1 MLRTFN
7 CGVGMIVVVSAEKCQ
22 DVTDALTAQ
31 GETVFPLGRMVPVK
45 RARMARST
53 RVRSDYE
60 PQCSTQACRRL
71 HFRQRFEH
79 GGAGTSLP
87 SPDFPAEITCVI
99 SDKPTAGG
107 LAKAQGFGIP
117 TLVFERKNY
126 ASKSEHEAAILAA
139 LGELAPDIICLA
151 GYMRLISG
159 EFIAPYEGRII
170 NIHPSL
176 LPLFPGL
183 HTHQRAIDSGMKI
196 TGCTVHFVTEGMD
209 EGPVIGQAAVP
220 VTAGDT
226 ADSLAARVLTV
237 EHKLYPLSLRL
248 LAEAKCGWKAGRS
261 PEHRQQFRTP
271 DAHLCLTEVVSRS
284 RDRSPSHMEGDP
296 AASSPAL
303 QPKQLFTQG

>member
-1 MLRTFN
+1 MSLSAPRKR
-7 CGVGMIVVVSAEKCQ
+7 VVVFISGGGSNM
-22 DVTDALTAQ
+22 VALA
-31 GETVFPLGRMVPVK
+31 
-45 RARMARST
+45 
-53 RVRSDYE
+53 
-60 PQCSTQACRRL
+60 QACR
-71 HFRQRFEH
+71 E
-79 GGAGTSLP
+79 P
-87 SPDFPAEITCVI
+87 NFPAEVACVI

-107 LAKAQGFGIP
+107 LAKAQGLGIP

-126 ASKSEHEAAILAA
+126 ASKGEHEAAILAA

-209 EGPVIGQAAVP
+209 EGPIIGQAAVP
-220 VTAGDT
+220 VTTGDT

-237 EHKLYPLSLRL
+237 EHKLYPLALRL
-248 LAEAKCGWKAGRS
+248 LAEGKVRMDGGK
-261 PEHRQQFRTP
+261 
-271 DAHLCLTEVVSRS
+271 VV
-284 RDRSPSHMEGDP
+284 RDSDV
-296 AASSPAL
+296 SSEL
-303 QPKQLFTQG
+303 QSLVSI

>member
-1 MLRTFN
+1 MSLSAPRKR
-7 CGVGMIVVVSAEKCQ
+7 VVVFISGSGSNM
-22 DVTDALTAQ
+22 VALA
-31 GETVFPLGRMVPVK
+31 
-45 RARMARST
+45 
-53 RVRSDYE
+53 
-60 PQCSTQACRRL
+60 QACR
-71 HFRQRFEH
+71 E
-79 GGAGTSLP
+79 T
-87 SPDFPAEITCVI
+87 DFPAEIACVI

-126 ASKSEHEAAILAA
+126 ASKSEHEGAILAA

-209 EGPVIGQAAVP
+209 EGPIIGQAAVP
-220 VTAGDT
+220 VVAGDT

-237 EHKLYPLSLRL
+237 EHKLYPLALRL
-248 LAEAKCGWKAGRS
+248 LAEGKVRMDGGK
-261 PEHRQQFRTP
+261 
-271 DAHLCLTEVVSRS
+271 VV
-284 RDRSPSHMEGDP
+284 RDSDV
-296 AASSPAL
+296 SSEL
-303 QPKQLFTQG
+303 QSLVSI